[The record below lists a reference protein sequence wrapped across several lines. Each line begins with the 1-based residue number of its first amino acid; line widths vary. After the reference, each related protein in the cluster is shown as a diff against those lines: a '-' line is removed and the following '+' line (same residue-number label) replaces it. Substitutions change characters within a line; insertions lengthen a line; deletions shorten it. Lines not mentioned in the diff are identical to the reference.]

1 MKIMHVM
8 AGGQAGGAEMAYV
21 DLCIAQHQAGQD
33 VIAVCRPNN
42 QRNPLM
48 RAAGVPVYEL
58 PFGGP
63 LDFTT
68 KREMKKLI
76 REHKPDIV
84 QCWMS
89 RAAKKCPNPSSDLP
103 PFRKIARL
111 GGYYNMK
118 YYRGVEHFIG
128 NTPDI
133 RRWLV
138 EEQGVANDN
147 ASYINNFAEFPEV
160 KSPLNRADM
169 NTQPSD
175 FVFLSMARL
184 HPVKGLD
191 TALNALAQVP
201 DAILWIAGE
210 GPEEA
215 NLKQMANDLG
225 VMDRVRF
232 LGWRTDRAELFDACD
247 CVLFPSRFEPFGGTF
262 AQAWGA
268 KRPLVTTASEGPSQ
282 YVTDGE
288 NALMTPIDDVDALA
302 DAMRRVMADQELR
315 DMIVKNGYQEFEELF
330 TTQSVLSKYDDLYKK
345 LVSAS

>member
-8 AGGQAGGAEMAYV
+8 AGGRAGGAEMAYV
-21 DLCIAQHQAGQD
+21 DLCIAQYRAGWD
-33 VIAVCRPNN
+33 VTAVCRPND

-48 RAAGVPVYEL
+48 RDAGVTVYEL
-58 PFGGP
+58 PFGGIF
-63 LDFTT
+63 DFRT
-68 KREMKKLI
+68 KREMKNII

-89 RAAKKCPNPSSDLP
+89 RAAKKCPNPSPDLP
-103 PFRKIARL
+103 PFTKIARL

-118 YYRGVEHFIG
+118 YYKGVEHFIG

-138 EEQGVANDN
+138 EDQGVSNDN
-147 ASYINNFAEFPEV
+147 ASYINNFAEFAPVE
-160 KSPLNRADM
+160 KPLNRADLQ
-169 NTQPSD
+169 TSDSD
-175 FVFLSMARL
+175 FVFLAMARL

-191 TALNALAQVP
+191 TALQALKDVPNAT
-201 DAILWIAGE
+201 LWIAGD

-215 NLKQMANDLG
+215 NLKQLAKDLDVEG
-225 VMDRVRF
+225 RVRF

-282 YVTDGE
+282 YVTDGQD
-288 NALMTPIDDVDALA
+288 ALVTPIDDADALSK
-302 DAMRRVMADQELR
+302 AMRDVMESKELREKLIENGYKEYQKLFTIKSVLNQYQEL
-315 DMIVKNGYQEFEELF
+315 YA
-330 TTQSVLSKYDDLYKK
+330 K
-345 LVSAS
+345 LVKTA

>member
-21 DLCIAQHQAGQD
+21 DLCIAQYQAGWD
-33 VIAVCRPNN
+33 VVAVCRPNA

-58 PFGGP
+58 PFGGK
-63 LDFTT
+63 LDFQT
-68 KREMKKLI
+68 KRKLKKLI
-76 REHKPDIV
+76 RELRPAIV

-89 RAAKKCPNPSSDLP
+89 RATEKCPNPSSSLP
-103 PFRKIARL
+103 PFCKIARL

-118 YYRGVEHFIG
+118 YYKGVDHFIG

-138 EEQGVANDN
+138 EEQGIADDR
-147 ASYINNFAEFPEV
+147 ASYINNFAEFSAVETPV
-160 KSPLNRADM
+160 NRVDM
-169 NTQPSD
+169 DTKKDD
-175 FVFLSMARL
+175 FVFLCMARL

-191 TALNALAQVP
+191 TALRALTQVP
-201 DAILWIAGE
+201 SAILWIAGD
-210 GPEEA
+210 GPEEKA
-215 NLKQMANDLG
+215 LKKLADDLG
-225 VMDRVRF
+225 VRARVRF

-268 KRPLVTTASEGPSQ
+268 QRPLVTTASEGPSQ
-282 YVTDGE
+282 YVTDE
-288 NALMTPIDDVDALA
+288 VNALMTPVDDVDALGR
-302 DAMRRVMADQELR
+302 AMRRMMDDADLR
-315 DMIVKNGYQEFEELF
+315 ARIVSAGYAEFCKLF
-330 TTQSVLSKYDDLYKK
+330 TVESVLAQYDKLYKK
-345 LVSAS
+345 LAKTL